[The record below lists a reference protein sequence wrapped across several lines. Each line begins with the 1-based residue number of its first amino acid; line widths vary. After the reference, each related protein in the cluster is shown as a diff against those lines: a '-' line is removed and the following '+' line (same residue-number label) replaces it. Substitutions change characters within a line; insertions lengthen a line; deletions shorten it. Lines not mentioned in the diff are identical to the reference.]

1 MWFSGLALKTA
12 GGRFCL
18 DEMRVLSLLSSSDVR
33 SDSDES
39 CLSASSP
46 AIVSLTFWISVQRD
60 HRCLILMR
68 RILVLLVAL
77 SMESLVAY
85 CRVLLLVS
93 DCEMFAR
100 LEQRL
105 VSGVTS
111 TGVDRRLDF
120 VVWQRFEIRR
130 SHSSRLRRCVSLC
143 RWRRLDRMEVLGFD
157 LERSV
162 YFCIRWRSSCRVA
175 LVWDLPF

>member
-1 MWFSGLALKTA
+1 
-12 GGRFCL
+12 
-18 DEMRVLSLLSSSDVR
+18 
-33 SDSDES
+33 
-39 CLSASSP
+39 
-46 AIVSLTFWISVQRD
+46 
-60 HRCLILMR
+60 
-68 RILVLLVAL
+68 VLLVAL

-120 VVWQRFEIRR
+120 VV
-130 SHSSRLRRCVSLC
+130 
-143 RWRRLDRMEVLGFD
+143 
-157 LERSV
+157 
-162 YFCIRWRSSCRVA
+162 
-175 LVWDLPF
+175 